1 MRKQNLLRQITQ
13 IIYRLKRNYGDRVV
27 IVQVG
32 VTTNNLKTG
41 KATQK
46 TIMIEVN
53 RAAILPANQKRDF
66 DYDLSFIA
74 ANKNFTYGGFFDK
87 IDMVIIVDNFD
98 LLDETNEPAKLS
110 NNDKVLYLGQE
121 YEIAN
126 LDVTQDFKSQLLALK
141 RTESAA
147 NADLIRST
155 IHISQTVS
163 AVIA

>member
-13 IIYRLKRNYGDRVV
+13 IIYRLKRNYGGRVV

-32 VTTNNLKTG
+32 VTTNDLKTG
-41 KATQK
+41 VASQETK
-46 TIMIEVN
+46 MIEVR
-53 RAAILPANQKRDF
+53 RAAILPAKQQRDF

-87 IDMVIIVDNFD
+87 IDVVIIVDNHD
-98 LLDETNEPAKLS
+98 LKDQTNTPAKLS
-110 NNDKVLYLGQE
+110 NNDRVLYLGHE
-121 YEIAN
+121 YEIVSI
-126 LDVTQDFKSQLLALK
+126 DETQDFKSQLIALK

-155 IHISQTVS
+155 IHLNHTVS